1 MATRAELPAG
11 NDSVARRCRSQF
23 INRPH
28 RWPLTAQ
35 YMATIWRAQYI
46 AMYRTL
52 GLQFVCSHYLFSI
65 QSELV
70 GHIGVTDGRIQ
81 PETVTD

>member
-35 YMATIWRAQYI
+35 YMATI

-52 GLQFVCSHYLFSI
+52 GLQFVCSRYLFSI